1 MFDKVLARS
10 SNIFIVNF
18 SRVLSGMI
26 FTFQLF
32 NYKYVFQVGILRKFQ
47 GENFGFWK

>member
-1 MFDKVLARS
+1 MFDKVLARL

-18 SRVLSGMI
+18 SHVFSGMI

-32 NYKYVFQVGILRKFQ
+32 NNKYVFKVGILRNFQ